1 MSIAEAAVEPRNE
14 YVDFWNTILVPKF
27 VRWRH
32 IIVDGLTLHS
42 AKIFPSLEVHEGD
55 KVVDAGCGFGDTAIQ
70 LARLVGPTGSV
81 LAVDCCD
88 GFLAYGR
95 QDAKAAGISNVT
107 FLEADVQAYP
117 FKPVHD
123 FCFSRFGTQ
132 FFESPVAG
140 LRNMRATLKPGGVMT
155 MVVWR
160 GIKDNPWLGL
170 GKETVLKFLPPP
182 GENALS
188 CGPGPFSM
196 ADTGVVTK
204 QLEIAGYKDIQF
216 EQVDAELFVG
226 NDVDDA
232 VAFQLAIGPA
242 GEVYREAGELAE
254 QRHGEIHRN
263 CHHLAMG
270 EIHHPHDAED
280 HRQAERCAARVDQPQ
295 RQQLDREQQHRRRE
309 EQYQRPA
316 ARHAHDVRFQ
326 ARDRWPLREPRSPR
340 RQRAPTP
347 LFEEQQHRGQR
358 RERTEDELRSQDDAS
373 RDQRSGQRRA
383 GANGEWGEHETPL
396 LAPVFVVERA
406 AQPRQPARDAL
417 AYSLCQTKRSGAGR
431 LTGMQWPPASKAAAR
446 GSRSR

>member
-1 MSIAEAAVEPRNE
+1 MNPAETAVEPKNE

-55 KVVDAGCGFGDTAIQ
+55 RVVDAGCGFGDTAIQ
-70 LARLVGPTGSV
+70 LARLVGPAGSV

-117 FKPVHD
+117 FQPVHD

-132 FFESPVAG
+132 FFENPVAG
-140 LRNMRATLKPGGVMT
+140 LRNMRTTLKPRGMMT

-160 GIKDNPWLGL
+160 GIKDNPWLGHA
-170 GKETVLKFLPPP
+170 KDVVLKFLPPP

-204 QLEIAGYKDIQF
+204 QLEIAGYTDIEF

-226 NDVDDA
+226 KDVDDA
-232 VAFQLAIGPA
+232 VAFQLALGPA

-254 QRHGEIHRN
+254 QRHGEIAAALKAE
-263 CHHLAMG
+263 LAK
-270 EIHHPHDAED
+270 
-280 HRQAERCAARVDQPQ
+280 
-295 RQQLDREQQHRRRE
+295 
-309 EQYQRPA
+309 YQRSNGIIMDSSSWKVS
-316 ARHAHDVRFQ
+316 ARN
-326 ARDRWPLREPRSPR
+326 P
-340 RQRAPTP
+340 
-347 LFEEQQHRGQR
+347 G
-358 RERTEDELRSQDDAS
+358 
-373 RDQRSGQRRA
+373 
-383 GANGEWGEHETPL
+383 
-396 LAPVFVVERA
+396 
-406 AQPRQPARDAL
+406 
-417 AYSLCQTKRSGAGR
+417 
-431 LTGMQWPPASKAAAR
+431 
-446 GSRSR
+446 